1 VDYAEAGRAL
11 LARVNLP
18 ADGDGVPKVERYSNY
33 NALWRH
39 PTTGGTLYV
48 GNASTA
54 ASRPML
60 EDMKCSN
67 IVFCQESDGRMHFR
81 DDPSFTYLPFPIGAW
96 RRTLASTPNAD
107 ATWAYFKPLFDFVDS
122 KLGAGESVLIHCLAG
137 AHRAGTAG
145 TACLMHLCAIDS
157 RTAVPMA
164 KKLRPAIDPIGSFPD
179 LLARLDAAF
188 AKHRP

>member
-1 VDYAEAGRAL
+1 MAAAAASRDVDYAEAGRAL

-67 IVFCQESDGRMHFR
+67 IVFCRTCARFFRLSAGRFGR
-81 DDPSFTYLPFPIGAW
+81 SVGPS
-96 RRTLASTPNAD
+96 
-107 ATWAYFKPLFDFVDS
+107 
-122 KLGAGESVLIHCLAG
+122 
-137 AHRAGTAG
+137 
-145 TACLMHLCAIDS
+145 IDS
-157 RTAVPMA
+157 
-164 KKLRPAIDPIGSFPD
+164 
-179 LLARLDAAF
+179 LDS
-188 AKHRP
+188 